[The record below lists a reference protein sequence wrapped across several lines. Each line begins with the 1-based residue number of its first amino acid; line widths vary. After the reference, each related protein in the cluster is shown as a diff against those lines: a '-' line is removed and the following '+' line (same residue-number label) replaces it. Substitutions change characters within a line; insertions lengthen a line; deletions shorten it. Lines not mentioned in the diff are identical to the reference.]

1 MEFKLY
7 DFFWAK
13 KRESNGRYYWLP
25 LIQHL
30 EDTKNIAG
38 LLWEHWL
45 GEGQKKLITSSIV
58 SESQIDNVGKCL
70 IQFLAATHDL
80 GKATPVFQTKK
91 GYANS
96 EDLDVQLL
104 EKLEYLKQQF
114 LCI

>member
-45 GEGQKKLITSSIV
+45 NEGQKKIIT
-58 SESQIDNVGKCL
+58 
-70 IQFLAATHDL
+70 
-80 GKATPVFQTKK
+80 
-91 GYANS
+91 
-96 EDLDVQLL
+96 
-104 EKLEYLKQQF
+104 
-114 LCI
+114 